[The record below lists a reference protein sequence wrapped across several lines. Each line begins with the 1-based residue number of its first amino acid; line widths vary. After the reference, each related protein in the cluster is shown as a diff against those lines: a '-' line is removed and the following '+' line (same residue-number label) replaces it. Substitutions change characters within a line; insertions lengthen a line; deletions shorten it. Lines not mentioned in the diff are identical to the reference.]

1 MKELLSCLL
10 DIISNLKDY
19 FKEYITNKPFVSVLF
34 PVSGYGASYIPDGLL
49 DITAA
54 NLVKASPLLNFID
67 QATPYLR
74 FVFLILTVTLS
85 ILSVVLQIKKLRKTE

>member
-1 MKELLSCLL
+1 MKELLSCFL
-10 DIISNLKDY
+10 DVISNLKDY

-49 DITAA
+49 DVTATT
-54 NLVKASPLLNFID
+54 LVKTSPLLNFID
-67 QATPYLR
+67 RATPYLR

-85 ILSVVLQIKKLRKTE
+85 ILSVVLQIKKLRKS

>member
-1 MKELLSCLL
+1 MKELLSCFL
-10 DIISNLKDY
+10 DVISNLKDY

-49 DITAA
+49 DATATT
-54 NLVKASPLLNFID
+54 LVKTSPLLNFID

-85 ILSVVLQIKKLRKTE
+85 ILSVVLQIKKLRKS